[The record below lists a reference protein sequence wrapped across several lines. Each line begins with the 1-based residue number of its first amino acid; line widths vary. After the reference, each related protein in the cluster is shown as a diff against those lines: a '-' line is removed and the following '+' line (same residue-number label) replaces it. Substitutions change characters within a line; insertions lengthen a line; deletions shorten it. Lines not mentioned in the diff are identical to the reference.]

1 MEEIFRKRV
10 LAPSATY
17 SKTPMRDTYEKR
29 ITKNLTI
36 LYTKDRKGDDIT
48 YTCECVQGGNRV
60 VSTIPAT
67 VPELSWEEIER
78 IPHFVNSADRQITIE
93 ADALAQELVDVWT
106 QIIQKGNHEPRSADF
121 KTLFDKCCIYRDAR
135 RIADNRRK
143 FNLLGVEQAADEERT
158 RKEFLDS
165 HRRFSAK
172 HS

>member
-1 MEEIFRKRV
+1 
-10 LAPSATY
+10 
-17 SKTPMRDTYEKR
+17 MRDTHEKR

-36 LYTKDRKGDDIT
+36 LYTKDREGDDIT
-48 YTCECVQGGNRV
+48 YACECVRGGNRV

-67 VPELSWEEIER
+67 VPELSWEDIER

-93 ADALAQELVDVWT
+93 ADALAQELVDAWAQT
-106 QIIQKGNHEPRSADF
+106 IQEGNHEALSTDF

-135 RIADNRRK
+135 RIANNRRK
-143 FNLLGVEQAADEERT
+143 FNLLSVEQAADEERT

>member
-1 MEEIFRKRV
+1 
-10 LAPSATY
+10 
-17 SKTPMRDTYEKR
+17 MRDTHEKR

-48 YTCECVQGGNRV
+48 YTCECVRGGNRV
-60 VSTIPAT
+60 VSTIPAA
-67 VPELSWEEIER
+67 VPELSWEETER
-78 IPHFVNSADRQITIE
+78 IPHFVNFVDRQITIE
-93 ADALAQELVDVWT
+93 ADALAQELVDAWA
-106 QIIQKGNHEPRSADF
+106 QISQERNHEALSTDF

-143 FNLLGVEQAADEERT
+143 FNLLSVEQATDEERT